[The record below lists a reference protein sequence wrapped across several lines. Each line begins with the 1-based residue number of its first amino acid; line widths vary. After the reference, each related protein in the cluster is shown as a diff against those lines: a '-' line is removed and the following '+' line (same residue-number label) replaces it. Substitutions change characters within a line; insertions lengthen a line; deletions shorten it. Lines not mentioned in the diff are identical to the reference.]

1 MEGGGEMKHLDGV
14 EQHLEEA
21 AREVRAVAKHSV
33 PPTPETPARRTV
45 APGWL
50 IFAAAFGAV
59 ILAVGVIPLIS
70 SPDNTNPAEGSTPTT
85 EPAPVSTVPAPTTTV
100 PAPTTVAPTTVPT
113 SEDCS
118 AAGMAMPA
126 DQEGL
131 PPAVAAT
138 RRAILE
144 AAIACDFD
152 ALEAVA
158 GPDFITSFGGTG
170 FEKIPEWEETGQ
182 YPATKLMVQLFETP
196 YAFEDYEGE
205 PRHYYWPSA
214 FVYDSWDEIPPE
226 DMEALRSIYT
236 EEELEMSAEFGSYA
250 LWRIGI
256 TETGEWR
263 SFIAGD

>member
-1 MEGGGEMKHLDGV
+1 MEGGGDMKHLDGV

-33 PPTPETPARRTV
+33 PPTPETPARRSV

-70 SPDNTNPAEGSTPTT
+70 SPDETGPAAGSTPTT
-85 EPAPVSTVPAPTTTV
+85 VPAPISTVPAPTTSMT
-100 PAPTTVAPTTVPT
+100 APTTVAPTTVPT
-113 SEDCS
+113 GGDCS
-118 AAGMAMPA
+118 ASGMAMPA
-126 DQEGL
+126 AQEGL
-131 PPAVAAT
+131 PAAVAET

-158 GPDFITSFGGTG
+158 GPNFTTSFGDTG
-170 FEKIPEWEETGQ
+170 FEKIPEWEESGL
-182 YPATKLMVQLFETP
+182 YPATELMVQLFDTP
-196 YAFEDYEGE
+196 YAFEDYEGQ

-226 DMEALRSIYT
+226 DMETLRSIYT

-263 SFIAGD
+263 FFIAGD